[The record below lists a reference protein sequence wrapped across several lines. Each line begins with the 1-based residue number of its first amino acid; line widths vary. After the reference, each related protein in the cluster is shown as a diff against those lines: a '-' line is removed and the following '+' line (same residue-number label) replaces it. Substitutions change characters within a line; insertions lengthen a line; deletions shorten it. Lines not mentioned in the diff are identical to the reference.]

1 MTLLAILN
9 TIMTAGILIGVWWS
23 VLKPNG
29 SLAAVLGKIKSLLD
43 RLAARDGGEGGEKTP
58 PAAA

>member
-9 TIMTAGILIGVWWS
+9 TFMTAGILAGVWWS

-29 SLAAVLGKIKSLLD
+29 SLAAVLLKVKALLD
-43 RLAARDGGEGGEKTP
+43 RLADGGEKTP
-58 PAAA
+58 PAAV

>member
-9 TIMTAGILIGVWWS
+9 TLMTAGILVGVWWS

-29 SLAAVLGKIKSLLD
+29 SLAAVLGKIKSFLD
-43 RLAARDGGEGGEKTP
+43 RLADGGEKTP